1 MPYDFSSLNK
11 HDPEHE
17 DMYDLSRYSHDLDDD
32 IKITW
37 WVLTAACV
45 AVVAGVV
52 ALIAMAVAG

>member
-1 MPYDFSSLNK
+1 MPYDFSGLNK